1 MDDKTRFQ
9 DAMRVTVVG
18 IAGNLV
24 LVIIK
29 FIAGILGRSSAI
41 IADAVHSLSDFASD
55 IIVIAGLRLARRPAD
70 DCHKYGHGKFE
81 TLSAMLLG
89 IVLLATAGGIMW
101 NGIVKL
107 NAYLNG
113 EILAKPGWI
122 AVYAAL
128 LSIVVK
134 EWLYRYTVKVGKKLN
149 SQSLI
154 ANAVHHRSDALSSIA
169 AMLGIGGA
177 ILLGESWRVLDPV
190 AALVVS
196 GLIVWAAVSIL
207 KDTVDELLEKSLG
220 PDEENRILDMVTQVD
235 GAMNPHNLKTRK
247 IGNQV
252 AIDIHIHVEPT
263 LTVPE
268 AHDISTSVEELVKG
282 HYGRDSIVYVHIEP
296 SVSSEGTMRIKG

>member
-1 MDDKTRFQ
+1 MNDERRFQ

-18 IAGNLV
+18 IAGNLL
-24 LVIIK
+24 LVAVK

-70 DCHKYGHGKFE
+70 ACHKYGHGKFE

-89 IVLLATAGGIMW
+89 VVLLATAGGIMW
-101 NGIVKL
+101 SGVDKL
-107 NAYLNG
+107 IAYMNG
-113 EILAKPGWI
+113 EILARPGWI

-134 EWLYRYTVKVGKKLN
+134 EWLYRYTVRTGKKIN

-169 AMLGIGGA
+169 AMGGIGGA
-177 ILLGESWRVLDPV
+177 ILLGETWRVLDPV
-190 AALVVS
+190 AAMIV
-196 GLIVWAAVSIL
+196 GCLIIWAAVKIL
-207 KDTVDELLEKSLG
+207 KETIDELLEKSLG
-220 PDEENRILDMVTQVD
+220 PEEENRILELARQVE
-235 GAMNPHNLKTRK
+235 GAKNPHNLKTRK
-247 IGNQV
+247 IGSQV
-252 AIDIHIHVEPT
+252 AIDLHIHVDPT

-268 AHDISTSVEELVKG
+268 AHDISTLVENRVKD
-282 HYGRDSIVYVHIEP
+282 HYGAHSIVYVHIEP
-296 SVSSEGTMRIKG
+296 SS

>member
-29 FIAGILGRSSAI
+29 FLAGILGRSSAI

-107 NAYLNG
+107 KAYLNG

-134 EWLYRYTVKVGKKLN
+134 EWLYRYTVKVGKRLN

-268 AHDISTSVEELVKG
+268 AHDISTSVEELVKR

-296 SVSSEGTMRIKG
+296 SVSSEGAMRIKG